1 MSDPVSKV
9 NWILRMAMWG
19 ACLIVILGLT
29 GFAVC
34 LLVYFS

>member
-9 NWILRMAMWG
+9 NWILRMATVGVW
-19 ACLIVILGLT
+19 LVVILSLT
-29 GFAVC
+29 GFVVC